1 VTAGN
6 GSDRVPD
13 DVLRRIQEEA
23 TPTDCGPHCHQG
35 AVLDALIEELRGM
48 RSDSRDRHRATMRE
62 LSETK
67 GAVADL
73 QAQFGQLALLQAR
86 TSALA
91 GETASH
97 MALPPQEA
105 ARRAPRDS
113 VAPSGRG
120 GVPRRTRGL
129 LAALGVVL
137 GAAAA
142 TAATAATRCV
152 EARLPTP
159 VPAAQQGHGG
169 P

>member
-1 VTAGN
+1 MTAGN

-73 QAQFGQLALLQAR
+73 QTQFAQLALVSAR

-97 MALPPQEA
+97 MALSPQEA
-105 ARRAPRDS
+105 TRRAPRDS

-120 GVPRRTRGL
+120 GLRRRTQGL
-129 LAALGVVL
+129 LWALGVVL
-137 GAAAA
+137 AGAGA
-142 TAATAATRCV
+142 TVADRCV
-152 EARLPTP
+152 
-159 VPAAQQGHGG
+159 PAKSPQPASADGQQHAG